1 MALVLIIDDAAFSRR
16 MIRKFLQVDGYEILE
31 ATNGREGLEMVHN
44 HKPNCILA
52 DLLMP
57 DMNGFEFLQAL
68 QNEGLK
74 IPTIIISA
82 DIQEAARNKS
92 YNLGAVNFI
101 NKPPKEHELR
111 EAVQQVL
118 HSKE

>member
-16 MIRKFLQVDGYEILE
+16 MIRKFLQGDGYEILE
-31 ATNGREGLEMVHN
+31 ATNGREGLEIVHN
-44 HKPNCILA
+44 HKPNCVLA

-68 QNEGLK
+68 QDEGLK

-82 DIQEAARNKS
+82 DIQDGSRTQS
-92 YNLGAVNFI
+92 YNLGAANFI
-101 NKPPKEHELR
+101 NKPPKEKELR
-111 EAVQQVL
+111 EAVQQVIN
-118 HSKE
+118 SKE

>member
-31 ATNGREGLEMVHN
+31 ATNGREGLEMVYK
-44 HKPNCILA
+44 HKPNCVLV

-57 DMNGFEFLQAL
+57 EMNGFEFLKSL
-68 QNEGLK
+68 QEKDLK

-82 DIQEAARNKS
+82 DIQEGARNQS
-92 YNLGAVNFI
+92 YQLGAVNFI
-101 NKPPKEHELR
+101 NKPPKEQELR

-118 HSKE
+118 NTKE

>member
-16 MIRKFLQVDGYEILE
+16 MIRKFLQSDGYEILE
-31 ATNGREGLEMVHN
+31 ATNGREGLDIVHN
-44 HKPNCILA
+44 YKPNCVLV

-57 DMNGFEFLQAL
+57 DMNGFAFLKAL
-68 QNEGLK
+68 QDEGCT

-82 DIQEAARNKS
+82 DIQEGSRNQS

-111 EAVQQVL
+111 QAVQQVL
-118 HSKE
+118 NTKE